1 MHRAGL
7 TLRPTSVR
15 TDKSWELLYLPS
27 QCCVR
32 YLSCIPSFWSF
43 RLSLRKGSNPTLTT
57 NAPALCLRPTLETP
71 LTPCPEWTDG
81 QWTLFHVSQKRGTPR
96 VSFPTHDPPYYRAK
110 IIYMKTRRLP
120 VRTGRP
126 LVAQQIDRSRK
137 LLKETTFKQCPLM
150 VGLRKKPPERSGWM
164 ARVARRMSAYRR
176 WNPPTNGRSKAACPS
191 PRGWRL

>member
-1 MHRAGL
+1 MTSSHLFFLLFFLRPLDSLGSPFLVSQFVVHRAGL

-27 QCCVR
+27 QCYVR
-32 YLSCIPSFWSF
+32 YLPCIPSFWSF

-96 VSFPTHDPPYYRAK
+96 VSFPTHDPPY
-110 IIYMKTRRLP
+110 I
-120 VRTGRP
+120 
-126 LVAQQIDRSRK
+126 
-137 LLKETTFKQCPLM
+137 
-150 VGLRKKPPERSGWM
+150 
-164 ARVARRMSAYRR
+164 
-176 WNPPTNGRSKAACPS
+176 
-191 PRGWRL
+191 